1 MEAFNSSGSIQL
13 AINGR
18 TDIGQIRNE
27 NEDSIRW
34 LVHPQ
39 HPFGYVVIADG
50 MGGYTGG
57 AMASSIAVETL
68 KHYLDNIISPTF
80 LAGTADQQE
89 LMIQAALVDAITIA
103 NQEILNAK
111 VTRPQLA
118 QMGTTLVVAAV
129 WQDRVLIAHL
139 GDSRAYLWD
148 QHGVMPL
155 TRDHSLVQ
163 EMIESGSLT
172 PEQAKTCDVRN
183 HITRA
188 LGVTPAVEPSISSFQ
203 LQHNCLLMLCSDGLT
218 EYLNDNDLEYVLST
232 HRPALECCY
241 RFIDDAN
248 HLGGKDNISVGIIEF
263 TMPQH
268 DEAGGSDFIATPEL
282 DTQRDITVRKEQRN
296 P

>member
-1 MEAFNSSGSIQL
+1 MGALNSNGSIQL

-57 AMASSIAVETL
+57 AMASGIAVETL

-80 LAGTADQQE
+80 LACTPDQQE
-89 LMIQAALVDAITIA
+89 LMIQAALVDAINVA

-118 QMGTTLVVAAV
+118 QMGTTLVVATI

-163 EMIESGSLT
+163 EMVENGSLT

-188 LGVTPAVEPSISSFQ
+188 LGVTPTVEPSINSFQ
-203 LQHNCLLMLCSDGLT
+203 LQRNCLMMLCSDGLT

-263 TMPQH
+263 TLLQ
-268 DEAGGSDFIATPEL
+268 DSKSDSDLITAPPNTE
-282 DTQRDITVRKEQRN
+282 RDITVRKEQRN

>member
-1 MEAFNSSGSIQL
+1 MGAFNSNVSIQL
-13 AINGR
+13 SINGR

-34 LVHPQ
+34 LVHPS
-39 HPFGYVVIADG
+39 HPFGYVIVADG

-57 AMASSIAVETL
+57 AMASTIAVETL
-68 KHYLDNIISPTF
+68 KHYLDNIINPTF
-80 LAGTADQQE
+80 LVCTPDQQE
-89 LMIQAALVDAITIA
+89 LMLQATLVDAITVA

-118 QMGTTLVVAAV
+118 QMGTTLVVAV
-129 WQDRVLIAHL
+129 IWQDRVIIAHL

-148 QHGVMPL
+148 QQGVMQL

-163 EMIESGSLT
+163 EMIDSGSLSE
-172 PEQAKTCDVRN
+172 EQAKTSEVRN

-188 LGVTPAVEPSISSFQ
+188 LGVTPTVDPSVNSFQ
-203 LQHNCLLMLCSDGLT
+203 LQQNCLMMLCSDGLT
-218 EYLNDNDLEYVLST
+218 EYLDNTALEYVLST

-263 TMPQH
+263 TLLQGASPA
-268 DEAGGSDFIATPEL
+268 DDLALTSSPADSD
-282 DTQRDITVRKEQRN
+282 DITIRQDQR
-296 P
+296 